1 MSLSALL
8 PYSTASDLLHVSE
21 ADSTSHPGSERHTE
35 MLNNSSDSNGCV
47 AAFSFPLAKW
57 YNPDSRMTSFT
68 DGNYSAPWRDSPTV
82 DGRSNNVSD
91 IHMDHD
97 NRPSS
102 SAVEETSSDSDEAG
116 HDATEDSTDSTEN
129 TTKLAFSNT
138 NGLFFCTKEHSA
150 GFHTHQ
156 EEVKRTWLEPSLG
169 QCSPDRCVPQQTH
182 YGVQGLTPW
191 LYRQRF
197 TPYCAD
203 YEYTDG
209 AKSFNACVRD
219 IFRGNHPRTPPD
231 YLARMAVGDD
241 CRVLSTTHWW
251 PHRTNSGDLYASQ
264 VTSMDRLPEFSQ
276 TVAHQNE
283 DPFSIADGTTFNST
297 ENSRSILE
305 SSNDSDGSGYVL
317 DHPDQGRLQPPDG
330 RSKCIT
336 GPRTSNL
343 VHSVA
348 HPKGTKKVRKPRTIY
363 SSMQLQQLAN
373 RFHLTQYLSLPER
386 AELAASLGLT
396 QTQVKIWFQN
406 RRSKFK
412 KLIHQGHDV
421 SAVTGGASL
430 SCRQHSEP
438 VSKQLDDM
446 LEMPRSL
453 LDSQRDTDSEF
464 MTDGKMETLSGMDNS
479 SVESAYSVEVRGTS
493 LGTSA
498 AQATNTPIYNSVF
511 LQEAYIPEAG
521 LRGLGAEQN
530 LCRETECTEQ
540 TLPDSYSTKSF
551 QNFPTTTPKLH
562 PSTYGFPHSPPF
574 INLNSDKLISNDL
587 VDATIHGVTGQVT
600 RCYTSTPCEI
610 MRSSPM
616 RATDFRIS
624 SMHCKPELRS
634 HEASYQ
640 HSSISTIHYSQS
652 NPLLERECSMFVH
665 PLVHQDVHRSTESFG
680 RVDSSENS
688 ERNVCHKQF
697 SASTNVCLQ
706 QSSELIPVAAFS
718 PASRYDDRQTS
729 CKSQEVMTSN
739 YPLLFQVPASLPG
752 GPQNSII
759 DQEVT
764 YRTHT
769 DFAIQ
774 EILTGADQEP
784 QVSVN
789 AGSFWSN
796 PLASERGCCI
806 SPWLGMAIVADNSTN
821 LNNAINEEQ
830 LKSTVHGS

>member
-8 PYSTASDLLHVSE
+8 PYSTDSDLLHVNE
-21 ADSTSHPGSERHTE
+21 ADSTSHPGLKGHTE
-35 MLNNSSDSNGCV
+35 VLNNSSESNGCV
-47 AAFSFPLAKW
+47 AAFSLPIAKW
-57 YNPDSRMTSFT
+57 YNPDSRTTSFT

-91 IHMDHD
+91 IHTNLD

-102 SAVEETSSDSDEAG
+102 SAVEETSSDSDEVAG

-138 NGLFFCTKEHSA
+138 NSLFFCTKEHSA

-156 EEVKRTWLEPSLG
+156 EEVKSTWLEPPLG
-169 QCSPDRCVPQQTH
+169 LCSPDRCVPQQTH

-191 LYRQRF
+191 LYRERF

-203 YEYTDG
+203 YHYTDS
-209 AKSFNACVRD
+209 AKSFNTCVRD
-219 IFRGNHPRTPPD
+219 IFRGNQSRTPPD

-264 VTSMDRLPEFSQ
+264 MDRLPEFSQ

-283 DPFSIADGTTFNST
+283 DPFSIPDGTTFNST
-297 ENSRSILE
+297 ENSRSLLE

-317 DHPDQGRLQPPDG
+317 DRPDQSRLQPPNG

-343 VHSVA
+343 VHSVT
-348 HPKGTKKVRKPRTIY
+348 HPKGAKKVRKPRTIY

-430 SCRQHSEP
+430 SCRQPSEP

-446 LEMPRSL
+446 LEITHNL
-453 LDSQRDTDSEF
+453 LDSQRDADSDF
-464 MTDGKMETLSGMDNS
+464 MTDGKIETLSGIDNS

-498 AQATNTPIYNSVF
+498 PQATNPPRYNSAF
-511 LQEAYIPEAG
+511 LQEPHIPEAG
-521 LRGLGAEQN
+521 LKDLGPEQN
-530 LCRETECTEQ
+530 LCIETECTEQ
-540 TLPDSYSTKSF
+540 NIPD
-551 QNFPTTTPKLH
+551 
-562 PSTYGFPHSPPF
+562 
-574 INLNSDKLISNDL
+574 
-587 VDATIHGVTGQVT
+587 
-600 RCYTSTPCEI
+600 
-610 MRSSPM
+610 
-616 RATDFRIS
+616 
-624 SMHCKPELRS
+624 
-634 HEASYQ
+634 
-640 HSSISTIHYSQS
+640 
-652 NPLLERECSMFVH
+652 
-665 PLVHQDVHRSTESFG
+665 
-680 RVDSSENS
+680 
-688 ERNVCHKQF
+688 
-697 SASTNVCLQ
+697 
-706 QSSELIPVAAFS
+706 
-718 PASRYDDRQTS
+718 
-729 CKSQEVMTSN
+729 
-739 YPLLFQVPASLPG
+739 
-752 GPQNSII
+752 
-759 DQEVT
+759 
-764 YRTHT
+764 
-769 DFAIQ
+769 
-774 EILTGADQEP
+774 
-784 QVSVN
+784 
-789 AGSFWSN
+789 
-796 PLASERGCCI
+796 
-806 SPWLGMAIVADNSTN
+806 
-821 LNNAINEEQ
+821 
-830 LKSTVHGS
+830 